1 MRTWRQTARRQ
12 PDHIADCSDSAMTQ
26 TQLQPSAPETAVT
39 SADVVIGI
47 ATYNNADTIVHA
59 LRAIDLACRGLLGD
73 ATCAVVHADGASS
86 DGTGERAASVAV
98 ESARVVP
105 VTYVLDSVD
114 RLSGPYRGV
123 PAKGNAVRA
132 VFDTA
137 HRLGAKACVIVDVEV
152 DQFSAGWLDAL
163 VRPVLA
169 HGRDFVSAYYTRH
182 QFSGAL
188 NSGVA
193 YPLTRALYGKRVR
206 FPLGGDFACSMSL
219 IQRSLSETAWN
230 TEPVKSSIDLWLAMR
245 AMSDGSRLGQAAVGV
260 KHQTW
265 KEPGAGAA
273 EPLAKV
279 LAALF
284 EGATRWQTTWQK
296 VRGSEPV
303 QTYGFVDA
311 TDDTAAPLS
320 IKRGIDSFRLAQRHL
335 DEIWKFVLPPR
346 TLLELKKLAALA
358 EPDFR
363 MPDDIWAHIVYDFL
377 IAYHQRTLNR
387 EHVLSAF
394 APLFAAWLSSFVNE
408 LQDATLADSEVRLDR
423 MCLRFESEKPYLIS
437 RWRWPDRFSP

>member
-1 MRTWRQTARRQ
+1 
-12 PDHIADCSDSAMTQ
+12 MTQ
-26 TQLQPSAPETAVT
+26 TQLQPSVPVETAIS

-59 LRAIDLACRGLLGD
+59 LRAIDAACRELSGD
-73 ATCAVVHADGASS
+73 AACAVVHADGAST
-86 DGTGERAASVAV
+86 DGTAEQVANTRLD
-98 ESARVVP
+98 SAPVVP
-105 VTYVLDSVD
+105 LTYPMAVGDKF
-114 RLSGPYRGV
+114 SGPYRGV

-132 VFDTA
+132 IFDTA
-137 HRLGAKACVIVDVEV
+137 QRLGAKACVIVDVEV
-152 DQFSAGWLDAL
+152 NQFSAGWLDSLA
-163 VRPVLA
+163 RPVLLN
-169 HGRDFVSAYYTRH
+169 GRDFVTAYYTRH
-182 QFSGAL
+182 QFSGAI
-188 NSGVA
+188 NNGVA

-206 FPLGGDFACSMSL
+206 FPVGGDFACSRTF
-219 IQRSLSETAWN
+219 IERSLGQPAWDM
-230 TEPVKSSIDLWLAMR
+230 EPVKSSIDLWLATR

-260 KHQTW
+260 KYQAW
-265 KEPGAGAA
+265 KEAGPGAA
-273 EPLAKV
+273 EPLAKI

-284 EGATRWQTTWQK
+284 EGATRWQAMWQK

-303 QTYGFVDA
+303 QTYGFVEAVDE
-311 TDDTAAPLS
+311 TPVS
-320 IKRGIDSFRLAQRHL
+320 VSVKRGIESFRLAQRHL

-346 TLLELKKLAALA
+346 TLLELKKLATLA

-363 MPDDIWAHIVYDFL
+363 VPDDIWARIVYDFL

-394 APLFAAWLSSFVNE
+394 APLFAAWLSSFVSE
-408 LQDATLADSEVRLDR
+408 LQDASLAESEERIDR